1 MNSFFRWGMIPALL
15 VIVACGV
22 IAFRIVFVE
31 DADVAV
37 PEVVGMSILDAAD
50 KLQQIGLLAKVDK
63 VESAQPAGMVISQH
77 IEPGMRVGRGK
88 VVLLK
93 VSRGGERT
101 QIPDV
106 RGREYGEA
114 VKLLSEAGFSV
125 ESALRVTDPL
135 APAGRVIAQN
145 PAFPAAVGGVRSVK
159 LLISEGDEGST
170 GLLFVPNL
178 AGQSVELAKN
188 ILSQSKL
195 SLDQI
200 KTEPTNDVAEGL
212 VISTT
217 PRAGARVPVGAP
229 ITLSIARKPNADE
242 DPVVINSADEST
254 DPVVVSPDKPT
265 PPRPNP
271 KPPVP
276 PKPDSDETL
285 PTPSAKKVAK
295 IRYQVP
301 PLTKA
306 LTLKIEL
313 VDVNGS
319 RTLKDSLV
327 NGSEYITLDAPFVG
341 EARVLIQ
348 LGGELVWQDKF
359 E

>member
-1 MNSFFRWGMIPALL
+1 MNNFFRWGMIPALL
-15 VIVACGV
+15 VIIACGV

-50 KLQQIGLLAKVDK
+50 RLQQIGLLAKVDK
-63 VESAQPAGMVISQH
+63 VESAQPAGMVITQH

-101 QIPDV
+101 PIPDV
-106 RGREYGEA
+106 RGAEYGEA

-125 ESALRVTDPL
+125 ESVLRVTDAL
-135 APAGRVIAQN
+135 APAGSVIAQN
-145 PAFPAAVGGVRSVK
+145 PAHPAMVGGLRSVR
-159 LLISEGDEGST
+159 LLISEGEQNSS

-178 AGQSVELAKN
+178 SGQSVELAKN
-188 ILSQSKL
+188 ILSQTKL

-200 KTEPTNDVAEGL
+200 KTEPTNDIAEGL
-212 VISTT
+212 VVSTT

-229 ITLSIARKPNADE
+229 ITLSIARKPNVDE
-242 DPVVINSADEST
+242 DPVLIKSEDAVDPIKPADPT
-254 DPVVVSPDKPT
+254 PQPPKSPAPSQPNPT
-265 PPRPNP
+265 PPAET
-271 KPPVP
+271 PPP
-276 PKPDSDETL
+276 
-285 PTPSAKKVAK
+285 PSAKKIAK